1 MRTLSRGWIAAL
13 YFASFSVLGAVM
25 PYLALD
31 LKSRGLSGW
40 QLAIA
45 MGMLPLG
52 RLVAGPAW
60 SMLADRLQ
68 IHGSVLRIATM
79 LAAAGLMGTSM
90 VLGWWAS
97 AALLVL
103 SIGRAP
109 MAPVVDGMALAVLG
123 DDRGSYGRLRRWG
136 SIGFLVS
143 VACVPLLVE
152 HLALGQLTP
161 GIVLAVLT
169 ALLTW
174 VLPSP
179 PPSPKRSILPALRV
193 LSRNRS
199 LRWILAASALHFSA
213 HVAATS
219 FLAVHMD
226 ALSLAS
232 WWAGVALA
240 VGVTVEIGVM
250 SSAGWLLSRFS
261 AERVFLFA
269 TALAVVRWLLT
280 SMVDTGPALVACQSL
295 HGITFGAFWIS
306 GVALVADRA
315 PKAVATSAQGLLAA
329 AVGGVGSMIG
339 LVGASRVVEL
349 METRWLFICGAGV
362 GSLALLCALMA
373 IRRGTDSP
381 AGAPAR

>member
-1 MRTLSRGWIAAL
+1 MRPLSRGWIAAL

-25 PYLALD
+25 PYIALD

-40 QLAIA
+40 QMAAA

-79 LAAAGLMGTSM
+79 LAVAGLVSIST

-97 AALLVL
+97 AAMLLL
-103 SIGRAP
+103 SVGRAP

-143 VACVPLLVE
+143 VASVPLLVE
-152 HLALGQLTP
+152 HFAIGQLTP
-161 GIVLAVLT
+161 GIVLAILA

-179 PPSPKRSILPALRV
+179 PPSPRRSILPALRV
-193 LSRNRS
+193 LAKNRS
-199 LRWILAASALHFSA
+199 LRWILAAAALHFSA

-232 WWAGVALA
+232 WWTGAALAAGV
-240 VGVTVEIGVM
+240 VVEIAVM
-250 SSAGWLLSRFS
+250 SVSGRLLERFS
-261 AERVFLFA
+261 PERVFLFA
-269 TALAVVRWLLT
+269 TALAIVRWLLT
-280 SMVDTGPALVACQSL
+280 TVADSGLALVACQSL
-295 HGITFGAFWIS
+295 HGITFGAFWVA
-306 GVALVADRA
+306 GVALVADRS

-339 LVGASRVVEL
+339 LVGASWVVEV
-349 METRWLFICGAGV
+349 MATRWMFLCGAGIGV
-362 GSLALLCALMA
+362 LALLCA
-373 IRRGTDSP
+373 IVGTRRGVGSP
-381 AGAPAR
+381 VEKS